1 MTTFRIY
8 FLLSF
13 SLISLIV
20 SAQNKIILLN
30 GKEIP
35 AMNATV
41 QGEKI
46 VYRSPI
52 NNKLKK
58 VNVDHAFSFQ
68 DAKGREE
75 VVYQK
80 DPLDTGD
87 FNAEEMRL
95 FIKGEQDAD
104 RYYRNQ
110 TNKVAATAI
119 GGAAGLLTI
128 YGLAIPAIYST
139 IVGSISP
146 NVDKQQM
153 SDISMLSDPIFRE
166 GYERRSRDRKI
177 RNSLVFGYGSFA
189 VSVTMLAI
197 LLKK

>member
-1 MTTFRIY
+1 MLRIFILFSF
-8 FLLSF
+8 FLFTLF
-13 SLISLIV
+13 A

-30 GKEIP
+30 GQEIP
-35 AMNATV
+35 AMNASV

-46 VYRSPI
+46 IYRSPL

-58 VNVDHAFSFQ
+58 VSVDHAFSFQ
-68 DAKGREE
+68 DAKGREQ
-75 VVYQK
+75 VVYQM

-87 FNAEEMRL
+87 FNAEEMRS
-95 FIKGEQDAD
+95 FIKGEQEGD

-110 TNKVAATAI
+110 TNKVAAAAI

-146 NVDKQQM
+146 NVEKQQV
-153 SDISMLSDPIFRE
+153 SDISMLNDPIFKE
-166 GYERRSRDRKI
+166 GYERRCRDRKI
-177 RNSLVFGYGSFA
+177 RNSLVFGYGGFA
-189 VSVTMLAI
+189 VSVTMLAL